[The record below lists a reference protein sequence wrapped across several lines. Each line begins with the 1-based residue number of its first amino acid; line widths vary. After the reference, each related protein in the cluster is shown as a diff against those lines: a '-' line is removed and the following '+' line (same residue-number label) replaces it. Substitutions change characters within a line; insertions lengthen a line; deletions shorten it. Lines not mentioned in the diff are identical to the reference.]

1 MPAFLYRYIL
11 GAALTFTRKGAPW
24 WGAFRFL
31 AIFEYAN
38 RENAVQKPGLHFAND
53 GKAGR
58 GIGGICGSVFA
69 FGYHAER
76 DLVYSE
82 GQFGLQK
89 RSSRR

>member
-11 GAALTFTRKGAPW
+11 GAALTFTRKGAPR

-38 RENAVQKPGLHFAND
+38 KEDAVQESGAYAPND
-53 GKAGR
+53 GSAGI

-69 FGYHAER
+69 DGYHAQR
-76 DLVYSE
+76 DLVHFE
-82 GQFGLQK
+82 GQFGL
-89 RSSRR
+89 